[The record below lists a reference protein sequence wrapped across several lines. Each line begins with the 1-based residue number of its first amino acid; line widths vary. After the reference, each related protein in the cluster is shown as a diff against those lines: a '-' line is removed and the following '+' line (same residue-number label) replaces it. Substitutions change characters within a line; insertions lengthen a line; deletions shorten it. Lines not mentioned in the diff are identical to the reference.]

1 MDQPKHIGFFDAAP
15 NNRSSSRLTS
25 FIVVMAALSMSEQVL
40 IFAYINGT
48 DILLAAASAGTT
60 FVTIG
65 GASMYYMYNQKKQEK
80 QETPTGAEHGQ

>member
-1 MDQPKHIGFFDAAP
+1 MEQTGYFEAAP
-15 NNRSSSRLTS
+15 GNKSSSRLTS
-25 FIVVMAALSMSEQVL
+25 FIVVMAALAMSEQIL
-40 IFAYINGT
+40 IFAYLLGT

-80 QETPTGAEHGQ
+80 GNGV